1 MHYIVRPMQIEDISQ
16 VNAVDREAFPTQWP
30 PPPFRRD
37 LNSKLVRYLV
47 ALEETDDPCGPAE
60 PTAYQAKGSLQ
71 RSISKIRSLFNKGY
85 SSGDGKA
92 AQNKHN
98 VIGYAAMWL
107 MVDEAHLTSI
117 AVKETHRR
125 HGIGELLLVSMID
138 LAMRLKAQVVTLE
151 TRVSNV
157 SAQALYEKYG
167 FSITG
172 MRRGYYSD
180 DGEDAVIMTT
190 ESIVSPQYQA
200 RFQELRRICLERCA
214 PVKDIQLV

>member
-1 MHYIVRPMQIEDISQ
+1 MHYIVRPMQMDDIPQ
-16 VNAVDREAFPTQWP
+16 VNAVDREAFPSQWP
-30 PPPFRRD
+30 PPPFKRD

-47 ALEETDDPCGPAE
+47 ALEETDDSLRPAE
-60 PTAYQAKGSLQ
+60 PTAYQAKGGLQ
-71 RSISKIRSLFNKGY
+71 RSISKIMSLFSKGH
-85 SSGDGKA
+85 SSSDGKA

-98 VIGYAAMWL
+98 VIGYAAIWL

-125 HGIGELLLVSMID
+125 HGIGELLLVYMID

-151 TRVSNV
+151 TRVSNA

-172 MRRGYYSD
+172 VRRGYYSD

-190 ESIVSPQYQA
+190 ESIVSAQYQA
-200 RFQELRRICLERCA
+200 RFQELRRTCLERCVA
-214 PVKDIQLV
+214 VKDIQLL